1 MSRKAYNDTY
11 DNQGMEDI
19 ELGDST
25 SKKRETDSN
34 SPDRSTDYFN
44 YHPPFLLVI
53 SCFIIWIFLLLVC
66 FTQPNN
72 GFTAIFQDGEDY
84 VGVLRKCS
92 QTTCDAW
99 MSSSSSSSTSS
110 NSESSLKNILPGSNS
125 SSNSSSKSSS
135 TSSSSESSN
144 SNIKRAVTTSDLSN
158 FYLTTGLA
166 CLASFWLITYILI
179 FIIIRYLSSNLPIIK
194 EKNQNKKNELSK
206 FKKIW
211 KSFKNPIK
219 RISFKLSRIFLFFL
233 SWLLLGISFD
243 VTIKVFNV
251 TGINGIRIGVFVL
264 HICWILLFFIFF
276 IEISR
281 GSLRRKLDMTFWG
294 LQFRFKHRNRALNKW
309 KDYDTARKSRS
320 NSSIGEKNQ
329 AKKQKRIERREEE

>member
-99 MSSSSSSSTSS
+99 
-110 NSESSLKNILPGSNS
+110 I
-125 SSNSSSKSSS
+125 SNSSSKSSS